1 MVGALGAWCMV
12 SGWCMAGPSCLVVQ
26 QADRL
31 VVQVGE
37 PHPVE
42 AAQRGQR
49 AGERRR
55 KLVRPTVTAAAAA
68 LATEHTEVLP

>member
-1 MVGALGAWCMV
+1 MV
-12 SGWCMAGPSCLVVQ
+12 SGGRMAGPSCLVVE

-49 AGERRR
+49 GGERRR
-55 KLVRPTVTAAAAA
+55 NLVRPTATAAAAA
-68 LATEHTEVLP
+68 LGTEHTEVLP